1 MSKKKSAK
9 PETEANA
16 TVDFDRDLLA
26 TIVAA
31 TLAENFVYTNVM
43 QNGPLLAAGVIEV
56 NEQLTNDA
64 GEVATRATAKGIE
77 TMNATATPET
87 EVQTEQAPQIAVG
100 KPRFAIE
107 DSIPVPTA
115 KRGVGAGLYPFDD
128 LKPGQS
134 FFVPATT
141 DKPTPAKSLA
151 STVSSATKR
160 YSETEEKRVFV
171 VRSVEGGARVWRT
184 A

>member
-1 MSKKKSAK
+1 MSKKKSSK
-9 PETEANA
+9 PEAAATEA
-16 TVDFDRDLLA
+16 VDFDRELLA

-43 QNGPLLAAGVIEV
+43 QNAPLLAAGVIEV

-77 TMNATATPET
+77 TMNATATPEV
-87 EVQTEQAPQIAVG
+87 EAKTEQAPQIVVRKPSFAV
-100 KPRFAIE
+100 E
-107 DSIPVPTA
+107 DNIPVPTA
-115 KRGVGAGLYPFDD
+115 KRGVGAGLYPFDEMGV
-128 LKPGQS
+128 GQS
-134 FFVPATT
+134 FFVPATE
-141 DKPTPAKSLA
+141 DKPQPAKSLA

-160 YSETEEKRVFV
+160 YAESDKRQFV